1 MQMTGAEVMVKCL
14 AEQGVTTVFGYPGGA
29 ILPFYDALRE
39 AADIRHILTAHE
51 QGAAHAADGYAR
63 AGGQVGVCI
72 ATSGPGSIF
81 PGFGPTSIFLVS
93 LKVVMSITDTVV
105 STPGP
110 E

>member
-51 QGAAHAADGYAR
+51 HR
-63 AGGQVGVCI
+63 C
-72 ATSGPGSIF
+72 F
-81 PGFGPTSIFLVS
+81 PGQILE
-93 LKVVMSITDTVV
+93 LQWEQWAR
-105 STPGP
+105 TPQ
-110 E
+110 

>member
-51 QGAAHAADGYAR
+51 Q
-63 AGGQVGVCI
+63 VL
-72 ATSGPGSIF
+72 PM
-81 PGFGPTSIFLVS
+81 L
-93 LKVVMSITDTVV
+93 LTV
-105 STPGP
+105 TPVQAVRSASV
-110 E
+110 

>member
-51 QGAAHAADGYAR
+51 QDR
-63 AGGQVGVCI
+63 K
-72 ATSGPGSIF
+72 S
-81 PGFGPTSIFLVS
+81 
-93 LKVVMSITDTVV
+93 VV
-105 STPGP
+105 
-110 E
+110 

>member
-51 QGAAHAADGYAR
+51 QGAAHAPFLYRVNNRRDKRKRR
-63 AGGQVGVCI
+63 A
-72 ATSGPGSIF
+72 
-81 PGFGPTSIFLVS
+81 
-93 LKVVMSITDTVV
+93 
-105 STPGP
+105 
-110 E
+110 